1 LKFSRSPVIIKPFQ
15 IIFGWKD
22 TIIVAMKI
30 PIVKEYGSWAVFGS
44 SFLAALFAGL
54 MTRPWN
60 SGREFSVTTFMTT
73 LGLILL
79 INAKV
84 PFSALLRAKSFTA
97 SGESETG
104 NRNKENICW
113 FLIFLFAG
121 LGLLM
126 PFLID
131 GFRYFVGFS
140 SLVISYSILM
150 AKGREHHLIA
160 EINGFALLTLSAPI
174 IFFTVTGDISMRL
187 YLAVLIFFVAGV
199 FKVRVRIKKTS
210 LYRGSM
216 ICYCIAAVAVFHFIN
231 ISLILLVP
239 LLENIISAIWMREE
253 KLKTVGDIE
262 LAKGIIFIV
271 LTGFFWK

>member
-1 LKFSRSPVIIKPFQ
+1 MS
-15 IIFGWKD
+15 
-22 TIIVAMKI
+22 MKI

-44 SFLAALFAGL
+44 SCLAALCAGL
-54 MTRPWN
+54 MTRPWS
-60 SGREFSVTTFMTT
+60 SGREFTATTFMTI

-84 PFSALLRAKSFTA
+84 PFSSLLRSKAFTE

-104 NRNKENICW
+104 NRNKENLYW
-113 FLIFLFAG
+113 FLFFMLAG
-121 LGLLM
+121 SGLLI
-126 PFLID
+126 PFLIN
-131 GFRYFVGFS
+131 GFKYFIGFS
-140 SLVISYSILM
+140 LLVVSYSIFM
-150 AKGREHHLIA
+150 DKGREHYLIA

-174 IFFTVTGDISMRL
+174 IYFTVTGDISMRI
-187 YLAVLIFFVAGV
+187 YAAVLLFFIAGV
-199 FKVRVRIKKTS
+199 LKVKVRIRKTPVYRIA
-210 LYRGSM
+210 M
-216 ICYCIAAVAVFHFIN
+216 ICYCMAALIIFHVLD

-239 LLENIISAIWMREE
+239 LSENVLSAIWMRDE

>member
-1 LKFSRSPVIIKPFQ
+1 
-15 IIFGWKD
+15 
-22 TIIVAMKI
+22 MKI

-44 SFLAALFAGL
+44 SCFAALFAGL
-54 MTRPWN
+54 MTRPWH
-60 SGREFSVTTFMTT
+60 SGREFSVTTLMTIM
-73 LGLILL
+73 GMVFL

-84 PFSALLRAKSFTA
+84 PFSSLLRSKTFTE
-97 SGESETG
+97 SGESERG
-104 NRNKENICW
+104 NRNKENLCW
-113 FLIFLFAG
+113 FLIFLLVG

-140 SLVISYSILM
+140 TFVISYSILM

-174 IFFTVTGDISMRL
+174 IYFTVTGDISMRL
-187 YLAVLIFFVAGV
+187 YAAVLLFFVAGV
-199 FKVRVRIKKTS
+199 LKVRIRIKKTPV
-210 LYRGSM
+210 YRGAM
-216 ICYCIAAVAVFHFIN
+216 ICYCIAAAAVFHLFD

-239 LLENIISAIWMREE
+239 LFENIVSAIWMREE

-271 LTGFFWK
+271 LTGYFWK